1 MKIVGMIP
9 FWKNKANNRDLK
21 QLAGKYLIE
30 YTIKLLNESE
40 VNETIIYSSSED
52 ILNFIDSDFK
62 VKVLQRPQHLDNE
75 EIRIEEIL
83 DNFIKDIDCDII
95 VYLHPYSPFLT
106 QNTLS
111 NCINQVKSG
120 SFDSAYTVKE
130 YKKLAWF
137 QGKPIN
143 FSLDTLTPKLID
155 VEPIMFEQGLLYVI
169 DVKAFKENP
178 YRIGKNP
185 FYSVIDNFEGHEINN
200 INDFEVA
207 ELIINSGMFK
217 SI

>member
-1 MKIVGMIP
+1 MKIVGLIP
-9 FWKNKANNRDLK
+9 FWKNKASNRDLK

-30 YTIKLLNESE
+30 YTIKLLNQSE
-40 VNETIIYSSSED
+40 VDETIIYSSSKD
-52 ILNFIDSDFK
+52 VLDFIDNDLK
-62 VKVLQRPQHLDNE
+62 VSVIQRSQTLDNE
-75 EIRIEEIL
+75 EIKIEEIL
-83 DNFIKDIDCDII
+83 NYFIKDVDCDIV
-95 VYLHPYSPFLT
+95 VYINPYSPFLT

-111 NCINQVKSG
+111 TCINKVKSE
-120 SFDSAYTVKE
+120 SFDSACTVKE

-155 VEPIMFEQGLLYVI
+155 VEPIIFEQGLLYVI
-169 DVKAFKENP
+169 NVKAFKENQ

-185 FYSVIDNFEGHEINN
+185 YFSVIDNFEGHEINN